1 MTEYKNRAIRIYYGI
16 NMFTYIYALYVIQT
30 SSAQVLGSIADV
42 CSPQLIY
49 HFNTLV
55 PMFAKEL
62 QGAEKALSRATVM
75 RDTSRGEVGVG
86 VSDTTGKVEK
96 ETEIL
101 PDSNTSPSKN
111 KVENEDEEGEYED
124 VDDDDEEEEDLSFA
138 VELEQERYD
147 AIKESAGAVF
157 GAVDSSGVGFLL
169 SEVGGLIEHESD
181 LGSRRWGCW
190 ILEQFLAKSEAE
202 YDEYLPLMLRYLLS
216 RVAELDT
223 VVLTAVRV
231 ICSI

>member
-1 MTEYKNRAIRIYYGI
+1 MCVSIILLIYIR
-16 NMFTYIYALYVIQT
+16 MPMYVIQT

-62 QGAEKALSRATVM
+62 QGAEKALNNATVM
-75 RDTSRGEVGVG
+75 RDKSRGERGEVGVG
-86 VSDTTGKVEK
+86 VSDTTGGGEK
-96 ETEIL
+96 EAEGP
-101 PDSNTSPSKN
+101 PDFNSLPSKN
-111 KVENEDEEGEYED
+111 KVENEVEEEEGEYED
-124 VDDDDEEEEDLSFA
+124 VDEEEEEDLSFA
-138 VELEQERYD
+138 VELEQERYE

-157 GAVDSSGVGFLL
+157 GAVDTGGVGFLL

-181 LGSRRWGCW
+181 LSSRRWGCW
-190 ILEQFLAKSEAE
+190 ILEQFLVRSEAE

-223 VVLTAVRV
+223 VVLTAVSVVYSNR
-231 ICSI
+231 

>member
-1 MTEYKNRAIRIYYGI
+1 M
-16 NMFTYIYALYVIQT
+16 YVVQT

-62 QGAEKALSRATVM
+62 QGAEKALNKATVM
-75 RDTSRGEVGVG
+75 RDKSRAEVGVGVG
-86 VSDTTGKVEK
+86 VSDTTTGEVEK
-96 ETEIL
+96 EVGGL
-101 PDSNTSPSKN
+101 PDFNTSPSKN
-111 KVENEDEEGEYED
+111 RVEKEVEKEEEEGEYED
-124 VDDDDEEEEDLSFA
+124 VDEEEEEEDLSFA
-138 VELEQERYD
+138 VELEQERYE

-157 GAVDSSGVGFLL
+157 GAVDSGGVGFLL

-181 LGSRRWGCW
+181 LSSRRWGCW
-190 ILEQFLAKSEAE
+190 ILEQFLVRSEAE

-231 ICSI
+231 IYSMVFE